1 MDLRYGVLLDIA
13 RKVYAGEPVNVEM
26 GYLNCIWQGDAN
38 DMILRAFA
46 LACNPPHVLNLTGPA
61 ALSVGDLAIRFG
73 EMLERPARLEGSA
86 AATALLSNSAQ
97 ACALLG
103 SPPTPVEQVMRWTA
117 DWLKQGGRVYD
128 KPTHFEIRDGQ
139 Y

>member
-1 MDLRYGVLLDIA
+1 M
-13 RKVYAGEPVNVEM
+13 
-26 GYLNCIWQGDAN
+26 
-38 DMILRAFA
+38 
-46 LACNPPHVLNLTGPA
+46 
-61 ALSVGDLAIRFG
+61 GDLAIRFG